1 MAIQRI
7 PLWKENENWRARQQA
22 MRSYMDNLNA
32 LTTNI
37 TSAGADRANGIAEL
51 VARATLKRVQA
62 EAAAKSA
69 KAEAARVQAAAED
82 KALQAVKERMN
93 DLTKVNVVV

>member
-1 MAIQRI
+1 MAIQKI

-22 MRSYMDNLNA
+22 MRGYMDNLNA
-32 LTTNI
+32 LTTSI

-69 KAEAARVQAAAED
+69 KAAAESAQAAAD
-82 KALQAVKERMN
+82 DRALQAVKDRMT
-93 DLTKVNVVV
+93 DLAKVDVTV